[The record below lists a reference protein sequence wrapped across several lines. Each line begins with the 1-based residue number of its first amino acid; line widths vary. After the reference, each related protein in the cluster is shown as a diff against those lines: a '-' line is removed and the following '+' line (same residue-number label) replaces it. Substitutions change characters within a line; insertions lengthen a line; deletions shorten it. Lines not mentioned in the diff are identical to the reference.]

1 MDENQNTGKSWQNQL
16 QDMWWKI
23 TSFAQGKSWGSTVE
37 FTFWV
42 TKWRFISMLLIA
54 LASLA
59 AAWAAGYLFVWTKYD
74 ALEKSTQGLK
84 ELNHYDLTFFND
96 SDIMADRK
104 DNPIMTIDDMLTYYK
119 TVKTENERLGT
130 EVNAKTSMYSEFLRN
145 LLLPSLNIWK
155 NMYSWG
161 VNTDIIGKA
170 YLEVNP
176 YQDIALLSQWSSII
190 KESWKEVWD
199 NEVTNMQIGEIDELD
214 NWYFRI
220 PISVSFTSNSKRAFL
235 LLVDKLS
242 LTSNTNNLWLL
253 NDFCYYLFGIIR
265 QERPDEIDDIAKEYG
280 MKKGEL
286 EDEEIFRNKVIGRYL
301 YTWIKEDGEVDRL
314 IDDKLLVEAITGSVS
329 CSDATDLECFFYFR
343 DKYRSIPEL
352 AYAVWADSIENRTEA
367 LKLFFQD
374 IPPLISID
382 SFTFDRS
389 KAQTVNSTNDGNE
402 YVGNVNFSIY
412 GRGLTDDES
421 NEITQELVDKCFW
434 SGDLTKLDV
443 DNVLWEVQYA
453 IEQIW
458 DKGVEQMWKLI
469 ELRETLTE
477 DQKTYN
483 TLSPYN
489 KMIRKFEYYR
499 MLEYIG
505 LCNDN
510 NR

>member
-1 MDENQNTGKSWQNQL
+1 MDENQSTGKSWQDQL
-16 QDMWWKI
+16 QDVWWKI
-23 TSFAQGKSWGSTVE
+23 TSFAQSKKWWGTVE

-42 TKWRFISMLLIA
+42 PKAWFIGMLLLA
-54 LASLA
+54 LAALA
-59 AAWAAGYLFVWTKYD
+59 AAWAAGYFFIWTKYD

-119 TVKTENERLGT
+119 AVKSERDRLDA

-155 NMYSWG
+155 DMYSSWD
-161 VNTDIIGKA
+161 VNINIIGKE

-176 YQDIALLSQWSSII
+176 YQDISLLSQWSSII

-199 NEVTNMQIGEIDELD
+199 NEVTNMQIGEIDELK
-214 NWYFRI
+214 NWYFKI

-253 NDFCYYLFGIIR
+253 NDFCYYLFEIIR
-265 QERPDEIDDIAKEYG
+265 QEKSDEIDELAEEYG
-280 MKKGEL
+280 MKKGET
-286 EDEEIFRNKVIGRYL
+286 EDDKIFRNKVIWRYL
-301 YTWIKEDGEVDRL
+301 YTWIKNDWEVDKL
-314 IDDKLLVEAITGSVS
+314 IDDDLLLEVMTGSVS
-329 CSDATDLECFFYFR
+329 CADLSNTECFFNFR
-343 DKYRSIPEL
+343 EKYRAIPGL
-352 AYAVWADSIENRTEA
+352 AYAVWSDSIENRTEA

-389 KAQTVNSTNDGNE
+389 KTQSINSTNDGNE

-412 GRGLTDDES
+412 GRGLTEAES
-421 NEITQELVDKCFW
+421 NEITQKLVDSCFG
-434 SGDLTKLDV
+434 SGDLKKLDV
-443 DNVLWEVQYA
+443 DSVLAEVQLA

-458 DKGVEQMWKLI
+458 DKGVEKMWDLI

-477 DQKTYN
+477 DQKDFDK
-483 TLSPYN
+483 LSPYN
-489 KMIRKFEYYR
+489 KMIRKFEYFR
-499 MLEYIG
+499 MLG
-505 LCNDN
+505 HSWLCNE